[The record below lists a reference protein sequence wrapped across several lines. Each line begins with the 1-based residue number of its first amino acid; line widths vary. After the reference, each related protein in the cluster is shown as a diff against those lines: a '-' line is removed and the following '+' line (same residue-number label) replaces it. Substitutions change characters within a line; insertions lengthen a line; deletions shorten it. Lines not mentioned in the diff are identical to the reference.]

1 MCGNNRS
8 AGIFKDI
15 VECLIRGV
23 RDIDDHSEAVHFC
36 DYFPTERAQS
46 VPTLSL
52 RGGVRYFI
60 VTVMGQGYVPYPK
73 LMKTL
78 SKGSDF
84 WIGAPFSIPMNME
97 MSPLALFLKAS
108 SGENAREAIPELAST
123 AS

>member
-23 RDIDDHSEAVHFC
+23 SDIDDHSEAVHFC
-36 DYFPTERAQS
+36 DHFPAERAQS

-73 LMKTL
+73 LMKNPEQRERLLDRSPVLHTYEYGNE
-78 SKGSDF
+78 S
-84 WIGAPFSIPMNME
+84 FSLIPQ
-97 MSPLALFLKAS
+97 SVIR
-108 SGENAREAIPELAST
+108 RECK
-123 AS
+123 